1 MRHQLPTQ
9 SGYVEAQASDPKGY
23 VEAQATDPKGYVEAQ
38 ATDPK
43 GYVQAPATI
52 RFIRLTTVQ
61 MPSCQP
67 CLAIS
72 QR

>member
-1 MRHQLPTQ
+1 M
-9 SGYVEAQASDPKGY
+9 GYVET
-23 VEAQATDPKGYVEAQ
+23 QATDPKGYVEAH

-43 GYVQAPATI
+43 GYVDAQATI
-52 RFIRLTTVQ
+52 SFIKLAIVQ